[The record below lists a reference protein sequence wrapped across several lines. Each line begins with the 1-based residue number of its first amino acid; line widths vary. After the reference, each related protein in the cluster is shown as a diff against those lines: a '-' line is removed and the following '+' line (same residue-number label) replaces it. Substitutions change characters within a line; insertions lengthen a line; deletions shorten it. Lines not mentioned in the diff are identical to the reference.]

1 MSYFNI
7 LSQDSQLYP
16 WIRPRM
22 GCGPRLVWRSGRSF
36 LKCKATKLLQAKER
50 ICAEW
55 RLDALRGPKGV
66 PGERLFTTETQR
78 RRENEKC
85 KWRCSVYLYLCASVV
100 K

>member
-22 GCGPRLVWRSGRSF
+22 GCGPRPVRRPGRSF

-66 PGERLFTTETQR
+66 PAGKAFYHQR
-78 RRENEKC
+78 HRGAEKTKNANGVSLC
-85 KWRCSVYLYLCASVV
+85 PCASVV